1 MKIAAAAKHLARIP
15 CDRRLPVCRKH
26 ERQRA
31 RARVTARIGW
41 FCTSYDSPR
50 RDTHTLESLAGARAY
65 RHAQADAD
73 SRADCAPTCEQ
84 RRMPEKPPELF
95 AFTRLYGDLVAY
107 NAMLRGRLINRSS
120 PHTAGAPPLIAER
133 LFRLAGAFGEFSM
146 SRSVVGRAQWDTH
159 GVRYGQHF
167 GRVAL
172 EFSTRF

>member
-26 ERQRA
+26 VRQRA

-41 FCTSYDSPR
+41 FCISYDSQQ

-73 SRADCAPTCEQ
+73 SRADCAPTCEE

-95 AFTRLYGDLVAY
+95 AFARLHGALVAY
-107 NAMLRGRLINRSS
+107 NAKL
-120 PHTAGAPPLIAER
+120 E
-133 LFRLAGAFGEFSM
+133 GEFSV
-146 SRSVVGRAQWDTH
+146 SPSVDGRAQWNTH
-159 GVRYGQHF
+159 GVRYGPRC
-167 GRVAL
+167 GGVAL
-172 EFSTRF
+172 GFSTRF